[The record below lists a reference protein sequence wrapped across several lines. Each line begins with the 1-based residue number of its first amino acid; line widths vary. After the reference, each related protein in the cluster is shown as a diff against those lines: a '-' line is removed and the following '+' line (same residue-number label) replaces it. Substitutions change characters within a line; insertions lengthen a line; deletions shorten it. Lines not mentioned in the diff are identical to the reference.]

1 MKRSRRVPLACWF
14 LGGSFVV
21 LACSLTVPDEDEL
34 FQNGDAGDG
43 GTAGNAVGGGGGIVA
58 QGGNAGSGG
67 KPAQMGGEAGTWGG
81 GGAIGVGGESGE
93 AGQGGSG
100 GSGAQGGSAGSGGD
114 PATSAG
120 AGAGAGQAGLG
131 GEGGGGPVV
140 VPFEPDQGL
149 LMHYRFDDT
158 EGTAAYNEVSAA
170 NDGVINGTSSW
181 VVAGKI
187 GGALRL
193 TGQVDSYVDI
203 PPGFMTGQTEMSV
216 AVWFN
221 QDARVPWSRVFDFG
235 SSQYHWMYFAPA
247 ASQTIPTGME
257 QGARAALDVA
267 NSIVADLHMPDQLQG
282 AGQWVHVVISWKATS
297 FDCYINGVLASQKT
311 NPAYTPGDFAL
322 RTPPADPPLRA
333 YIGRSNFP
341 VDPHLAGMVDDFRV
355 YDRALTAADVASL
368 HALTE

>member
-1 MKRSRRVPLACWF
+1 MKRSRRVPLAGWF

-43 GTAGNAVGGGGGIVA
+43 GTAGSNVSGGGGIVA

-93 AGQGGSG
+93 AGHGGSG

-120 AGAGAGQAGLG
+120 AGAGQAGLG

-140 VPFEPDQGL
+140 VPFEPNQGL

-158 EGTAAYNEVSAA
+158 AGTAAYNEVSAA
-170 NDGVINGTSSW
+170 SDGVINGTSSW
-181 VVAGKI
+181 VAAGKI

-193 TGQVDSYVDI
+193 SGQVDSFVDI

-216 AVWFN
+216 AAWFN
-221 QDARVPWSRVFDFG
+221 QDARALWARVFDFG
-235 SSQYHWMYFAPA
+235 TSASHWMYFAPA
-247 ASQTIPTGME
+247 TVQVTQ
-257 QGARAALDVA
+257 QGARAALDVSNFIA
-267 NSIVADLHMPDQLQG
+267 AELHMAEQLQG
-282 AGQWVHVVISWKATS
+282 AGQWVHVVVTWSAAS
-297 FDCYINGVLASQKT
+297 FACYINGVLAGEEED
-311 NPAYTPGDFAL
+311 PIYTPGDFASL
-322 RTPPADPPLRA
+322 APPADPPLRA
-333 YIGRSNFP
+333 WIGRSSFYP
-341 VDPHLAGMVDDFRV
+341 PDPHLAGMVDDFRV